1 MSLGP
6 VEKLNRA
13 LRENRPDDY
22 VSELH
27 TSVGMQPK
35 SFEEGTS
42 SWTWTA
48 TLDRCLNPF
57 GFVAGGYLSLFA
69 DELLASAVG
78 SKLTEGEFAT
88 TADLRMSFLR
98 PARAG
103 LLNGTG
109 KVIHRGRQSAV
120 VDAEIFD
127 EREKLVARATSTWI
141 ISTSLN

>member
-13 LRENRPDDY
+13 LRENRPNDY

-27 TSVGMQPK
+27 TSIGMEPTN
-35 SFEEGTS
+35 FEEGAST
-42 SWTWTA
+42 WTWLA
-48 TLDRCLNPF
+48 TQDRCLNPF

-69 DELLASAVG
+69 DELLASAIG
-78 SKLTEGEFAT
+78 SKLSDGEFAT
-88 TADLRMSFLR
+88 TADLRVSFLR

-103 LLNGTG
+103 MLSGTG

-127 EREKLVARATSTWI
+127 EHDKLVARATSTWI
-141 ISTSLN
+141 ISTS